1 MYLQRITRRILEEL
15 KIKPSRRRGQ
25 HFVVSEELVETMIA
39 AAELSQDDVVLE
51 IGAGLGTLTERLA
64 EKAGKVLAVEVDRR
78 MARYL
83 EEKFKGSNVEVIHAD
98 ILKIPL
104 PPADKVV
111 SNLPFS
117 ISTPITIK
125 LLKESAFRRAVLTY
139 QKEVALRIAALPGSR
154 DYGRLSVLVQLLT
167 EPKLL
172 RVFPSHAFYP
182 QPEVDV
188 AVVCLDRRERPLVND
203 VEILEETTQKLF
215 SQRNRVLRKALKIA
229 LQLDERSL
237 TKVLQRIPRE
247 FAMKRVYELSPLEIA
262 EIASVLRTV
271 GVLS

>member
-78 MARYL
+78 MAQYL
-83 EEKFKGSNVEVIHAD
+83 EEKFKGSNVEVIRAD

-125 LLKESAFRRAVLTY
+125 LLKEGAFRRAVLTF

-172 RVFPSHAFYP
+172 RVFPSYAFYP

-203 VEILEETTQKLF
+203 VEVLEKTARRLF

-229 LQLDERSL
+229 LQLDEGSL

>member
-1 MYLQRITRRILEEL
+1 MYLQRNTRRILEEL

-78 MARYL
+78 MAQYL

-125 LLKESAFRRAVLTY
+125 LLKEGAFRRAVLTF

-203 VEILEETTQKLF
+203 VEVLEKAAQKLF
-215 SQRNRVLRKALKIA
+215 SQRNRVLRKALKTA

>member
-78 MARYL
+78 MAQYL

-125 LLKESAFRRAVLTY
+125 LLKEGTFRRAVLTF

-203 VEILEETTQKLF
+203 VEVLEKAAQKLF
-215 SQRNRVLRKALKIA
+215 SQRNRVLRKALKTA

>member
-1 MYLQRITRRILEEL
+1 MSLQRATKEILEKL
-15 KIKPSRRRGQ
+15 RIKPSRRRGQ

-64 EKAGKVLAVEVDRR
+64 EKAGRVLAVEVDRR
-78 MARYL
+78 MAQYL
-83 EEKFKGSNVEVIHAD
+83 RRKFKEGNVEVIHAD
-98 ILKIPL
+98 ALKMPL
-104 PPADKVV
+104 PPVDKVV

-125 LLKESAFRRAVLTY
+125 LLKEGVFRRAVLTY
-139 QKEVALRIAALPGSR
+139 QKEVALRIAASPGSR
-154 DYGRLSVLVQLLT
+154 EYGRLSILVQLLT

-188 AVVCLDRRERPLVND
+188 AVVRLDRKEKPLVDD
-203 VEILEETTQKLF
+203 VEVLEEAARRLF

-229 LQLDERSL
+229 LRLNEERL
-237 TKVLQRIPRE
+237 EKILQRIPE
-247 FAMKRVYELSPLEIA
+247 GLAVKRVYEISPLEIVK
-262 EIASVLRTV
+262 IANVLKEA
-271 GVLS
+271 GALS

>member
-25 HFVVSEELVETMIA
+25 HFVVSEELVETMIT

-64 EKAGKVLAVEVDRR
+64 EKAGKVLAIEVDRK
-78 MARYL
+78 MAQYL
-83 EEKFKGSNVEVIHAD
+83 EKKFKGSNVEVIHAD
-98 ILKIPL
+98 ILKTPL

-125 LLKESAFRRAVLTY
+125 LLKEGAFRRAVLTF

-172 RVFPSHAFYP
+172 RVFPSYAFYP

-203 VEILEETTQKLF
+203 VEVLEKTARRLF

-229 LQLDERSL
+229 LQLDEGSL

>member
-78 MARYL
+78 MAQYL

-125 LLKESAFRRAVLTY
+125 LLKEGAFRRAVLTF

-203 VEILEETTQKLF
+203 VEVLEKAAQKLF
-215 SQRNRVLRKALKIA
+215 SQRNRVLRKALKTA